1 VSLQPVILSGGS
13 GTRLWPLSRE
23 FYPKQFLNL
32 LGENSMFQLTLSRLD
47 QMDNITDPIIV
58 CNESH
63 RFLVLEQLRNL
74 KHTTNSIIL
83 EGIARNTAPALT
95 LAALDISRN
104 NNLDTVM
111 LVLPADHLIG
121 DNSEFH
127 RIINSGKI
135 LAEED
140 NIVMFGIEP
149 KVANNSYGYIELGDS
164 INIEKESIGYGING
178 FIEKPDLLIAKKL
191 IESGQYLWNSGIF
204 MLKASVWLNA
214 IKEYQPDI
222 FNICSEAYDK
232 AEKDGD
238 FLRPEISLLEKCPED
253 SIDYAV
259 MENLDIHGKSNSFVL
274 PFNFTWSDLGSWS
287 ALWDIRDKDINGNV
301 QIGDIQSIDVKNS
314 LLFSNDRMVAVLG
327 LENVTI
333 IETSDAVLIT
343 NRGEDEEV
351 KKLVRDL
358 KIDHRP
364 EYQTH
369 RKVHR
374 PWGNYEILDSGKGFQ
389 VKKLIVNPGASLSLQ
404 VHDHRAEHWVVVSGI
419 ARVTI
424 GENQF
429 LLKENESTYVQIGVK
444 HRLENASSKFLE
456 IIEVQSGDYLGE
468 DDIKRYDD
476 IYNR

>member
-1 VSLQPVILSGGS
+1 
-13 GTRLWPLSRE
+13 
-23 FYPKQFLNL
+23 
-32 LGENSMFQLTLSRLD
+32 M
-47 QMDNITDPIIV
+47 
-58 CNESH
+58 
-63 RFLVLEQLRNL
+63 
-74 KHTTNSIIL
+74 
-83 EGIARNTAPALT
+83 
-95 LAALDISRN
+95 
-104 NNLDTVM
+104 
-111 LVLPADHLIG
+111 
-121 DNSEFH
+121 
-127 RIINSGKI
+127 
-135 LAEED
+135 
-140 NIVMFGIEP
+140 MFGIEP

-343 NRGEDEEV
+343 NRGEFFY
-351 KKLVRDL
+351 R
-358 KIDHRP
+358 
-364 EYQTH
+364 
-369 RKVHR
+369 
-374 PWGNYEILDSGKGFQ
+374 
-389 VKKLIVNPGASLSLQ
+389 
-404 VHDHRAEHWVVVSGI
+404 
-419 ARVTI
+419 
-424 GENQF
+424 
-429 LLKENESTYVQIGVK
+429 
-444 HRLENASSKFLE
+444 
-456 IIEVQSGDYLGE
+456 II
-468 DDIKRYDD
+468 RT
-476 IYNR
+476 

>member
-1 VSLQPVILSGGS
+1 MSLQPVILSGGS

-47 QMDNITDPIIV
+47 HMDNITDPIIV

-74 KHTTNSIIL
+74 KHKTNSIIL

-104 NNLDTVM
+104 NNLDPVM

-127 RIINSGKI
+127 RVINSGKI

-149 KVANNSYGYIELGDS
+149 KVANNSYGYIELGDL
-164 INIEKESIGYGING
+164 INIEKESIGYSING
-178 FIEKPDLLIAKKL
+178 FIEKPDLLIAKNL

-204 MLKASVWLNA
+204 MCKTSVWLNA
-214 IKEYQPDI
+214 IKQYQPDI

-232 AEKDGD
+232 AKKDGD
-238 FLRPEISLLEKCPED
+238 FLRPEINLLEKCPED

-327 LENVTI
+327 LENVII
-333 IETSDAVLIT
+333 IETSDAILIT
-343 NRGEDEEV
+343 NRGKDEEI

-358 KIDHRP
+358 KIDQRP

-389 VKKLIVNPGASLSLQ
+389 VKKLSVNPGASLSLQ

-424 GENQF
+424 GEKQF

-468 DDIKRYDD
+468 DDIKRYEDR
-476 IYNR
+476 YNR

>member
-1 VSLQPVILSGGS
+1 
-13 GTRLWPLSRE
+13 
-23 FYPKQFLNL
+23 
-32 LGENSMFQLTLSRLD
+32 
-47 QMDNITDPIIV
+47 
-58 CNESH
+58 
-63 RFLVLEQLRNL
+63 
-74 KHTTNSIIL
+74 
-83 EGIARNTAPALT
+83 
-95 LAALDISRN
+95 
-104 NNLDTVM
+104 
-111 LVLPADHLIG
+111 
-121 DNSEFH
+121 
-127 RIINSGKI
+127 
-135 LAEED
+135 
-140 NIVMFGIEP
+140 
-149 KVANNSYGYIELGDS
+149 
-164 INIEKESIGYGING
+164 
-178 FIEKPDLLIAKKL
+178 
-191 IESGQYLWNSGIF
+191 

-314 LLFSNDRMVAVLG
+314 LLFSNDKMIAALG

-358 KIDHRP
+358 KIDHRS